1 VIQLRFFQARTI
13 LDLII
18 FFGSGPMA
26 LVPKFTCM
34 TVADLETSSL
44 LIVITFVILY
54 SGLFSH
60 SVHSSHIHVDL

>member
-1 VIQLRFFQARTI
+1 
-13 LDLII
+13 
-18 FFGSGPMA
+18 MA